1 MVKKK
6 VGYWAAR
13 EILRTSQS
21 EVPPSAV
28 SYAEF
33 PPLPKS
39 SGTNQIETEW
49 NAPRAITPAIQ
60 QTTGNN
66 QVPQSSTMNETANVH
81 SASQCNSDHIS
92 IPTESFFVF
101 IAQIIKNTLLTVSE
115 NKEISVESI
124 IAQSAAANLGIPIVW
139 RENDTEKQCEAMDLS
154 KKSEP

>member
-1 MVKKK
+1 
-6 VGYWAAR
+6 
-13 EILRTSQS
+13 
-21 EVPPSAV
+21 
-28 SYAEF
+28 
-33 PPLPKS
+33 
-39 SGTNQIETEW
+39 
-49 NAPRAITPAIQ
+49 
-60 QTTGNN
+60 
-66 QVPQSSTMNETANVH
+66 MNETANVH

-154 KKSEP
+154 KKSEPQTS